1 VTVMAQIKHDK
12 SSDLFIALARLS
24 VVAIIATMSIVVML
38 RVVDH
43 FRPQVGDIISFYP
56 IKAAPPDTE
65 TKLEVTPAGT
75 SPARPCLLD
84 VRAMRMSGGSLI
96 IEAVGADSRFAYRVH
111 WAGGPTSDART
122 SCGTSAEVMLS
133 PEEIGVLKMA
143 AIQ

>member
-1 VTVMAQIKHDK
+1 
-12 SSDLFIALARLS
+12 
-24 VVAIIATMSIVVML
+24 
-38 RVVDH
+38 
-43 FRPQVGDIISFYP
+43 
-56 IKAAPPDTE
+56 
-65 TKLEVTPAGT
+65 
-75 SPARPCLLD
+75 
-84 VRAMRMSGGSLI
+84 MRMSGGSLI